1 MITIQCE
8 VFLRLASFKGS
19 YIYYDTIC
27 AYHSELFFIFRVKVT
42 LGHFIEIRLFL
53 TAPFHAYFGS
63 REFSCLQF
71 ILRLKLLAS
80 EYKFL
85 HGPLSLMDFK

>member
-1 MITIQCE
+1 MR
-8 VFLRLASFKGS
+8 FFYGLH
-19 YIYYDTIC
+19 
-27 AYHSELFFIFRVKVT
+27 HSKVLTFMMLSPLMTELFFIFRVNVT

-53 TAPFHAYFGS
+53 ISILFLYILAVERLAVS
-63 REFSCLQF
+63 NSFSV
-71 ILRLKLLAS
+71 ILAS